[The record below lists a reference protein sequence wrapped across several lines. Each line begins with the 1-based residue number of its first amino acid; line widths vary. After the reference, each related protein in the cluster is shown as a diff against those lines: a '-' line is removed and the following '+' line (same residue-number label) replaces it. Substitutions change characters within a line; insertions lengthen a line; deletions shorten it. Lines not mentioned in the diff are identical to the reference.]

1 MARTKPEITSNRI
14 ATLKMVNTAQALYGK
29 PLRITSAYR
38 EGDPLAHG
46 AGLAVDIAITGGY
59 ERKFLAL
66 ALHKAGFKRIGI
78 YDKHVHADNDTTLP
92 EAWWVGTS
100 K

>member
-1 MARTKPEITSNRI
+1 MARTKPENTASRI
-14 ATLKMVNTAQALYGK
+14 AMLKMVNTAQALYGK

-38 EGDPLAHG
+38 DADPLSHG
-46 AGLAVDIAITGGY
+46 KGLAVDIAITGGY

-66 ALHKAGFKRIGI
+66 ALHKAGFKRIGL
-78 YDKHVHADNDTTLP
+78 YDNHIHADTDTSLP
-92 EAWWVGTS
+92 EAWWVGKS